1 MTTHA
6 RLQDAIIPRL
16 AVIKQRQGETKPLDG
31 SAEDL
36 ILSRELRHADAAGK
50 RWYFYWPPTVAEQ
63 NSYFKHIKYDAQG
76 GMSISMEGIVDCLV
90 ARLKTKTGAQLFSD
104 RSVLMQSSEQ
114 KLLAIWGAIG
124 ADRSASV
131 DALVETAAKK

>member
-1 MTTHA
+1 MTEHA

-16 AVIKQRQGETKPLDG
+16 AVIKQRQTETKPLDG

-36 ILSRELRHADAAGK
+36 FLSRELRHADAVGK

-63 NSYFKHIKYDAQG
+63 NAYFKHIKYDAQG

-90 ARLKTKTGAQLFSD
+90 ARLKTRDGRQLFSD
-104 RSVLMQSSEQ
+104 RSVLMAASEQ
-114 KLLAIWGAIG
+114 TLLAIWGAIG
-124 ADRSASV
+124 ADRAV
-131 DALVETAAKK
+131 AMGTLVEAAEKK

>member
-1 MTTHA
+1 MTSHA
-6 RLQDAIIPRL
+6 RLQDALIPRL
-16 AVIKQRQGETKPLDG
+16 AVLKQKQAETKPLDG

-63 NSYFKHIKYDAQG
+63 NSYFKHIKYDKDG
-76 GMSISMEGIVDCLV
+76 SMSMSMEGMVDCLV
-90 ARLKTKTGAQLFSD
+90 SRLKTKTGAPLFAD
-104 RSVLMQSSEQ
+104 RSVLLASSEA
-114 KLLAIWGAIG
+114 KLMAIWNAIG

-131 DALVETAAKK
+131 GALVEAAEKK

>member
-6 RLQDAIIPRL
+6 RLQDALVPRL
-16 AVIKQRQGETKPLDG
+16 AVIKQRQAETKPLDG

-36 ILSRELRHADAAGK
+36 ILSRDLRHADVVGK

-63 NSYFKHIKYDAQG
+63 NAYFKHIKYDAQG

-90 ARLKTKTGAQLFSD
+90 ARLKTKDGRQLFSD
-104 RSVLMQSSEQ
+104 RSILMAASEQ
-114 KLLAIWGAIG
+114 TLLKIWSAIG
-124 ADRSASV
+124 ADRSVAVSE
-131 DALVETAAKK
+131 LVEAAEKK